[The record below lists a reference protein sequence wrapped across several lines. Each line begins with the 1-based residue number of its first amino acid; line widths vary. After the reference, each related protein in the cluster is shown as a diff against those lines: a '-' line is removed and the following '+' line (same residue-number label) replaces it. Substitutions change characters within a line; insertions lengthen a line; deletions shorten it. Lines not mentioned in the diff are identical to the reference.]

1 MKKIYL
7 LGVLTAAAL
16 SVACTRDSKELDI
29 LKEPTPT
36 PRRR

>member
-16 SVACTRDSKELDI
+16 SVACTRDSKELTS
-29 LKEPTPT
+29 LKNLRLHHP
-36 PRRR
+36 